1 MNQPKVWFPDLLK
14 SSAKSKKKF
23 ITNFGNYDHE
33 SIRKLC
39 LEILNKTE
47 KIAESGDVDGFKSLN
62 WFVEHISGAVQ
73 ERNFCDY
80 FIYANNDSVTRKNIL
95 VLICKHSHGDILNC
109 LFSEEF
115 KLLWN
120 FLVKLQIVSLTSTD
134 EEQHNA
140 IYYAIRSN
148 NVQLLNILI
157 HKWPNDYFC
166 NNAEELD
173 ELLSLAYEELKLKN
187 VLLTDETQAFV
198 ENVLINL
205 RFFHNNSNS
214 KPLLSSKLIQS
225 RIEILIASIEKLQTF
240 CSDSMDERF
249 LYLVKFIARNVYV
262 LKRQLKCTYSK
273 LPWEEIEFCLI
284 AFVFS
289 HTTDEDINLIYSSVL
304 NKAKILTYLD
314 HFSRCLCKEL
324 NCITNLETKKLS
336 IYPKMKRDELIK
348 NIINISP
355 EFAPLYADY
364 MVIRDI
370 HSLETVK
377 KYTKLSLSANTNDKE
392 GQLVIIRALQVCG
405 EHFKNTVESPKLSSS
420 TCELLLSLLPRD
432 TRQIIIDLR
441 NSLSHSNSLGR
452 RLEIE
457 ENADLDFF
465 ENIKNDVGKINA
477 AITEILLKRKI
488 SEIKLFLKKIVD
500 SENSDEIKENMAIL
514 CDLKLQSILSKE
526 SSLSLSNEIE
536 EIEKLVTEINNEM
549 NDKTYYEAQL
559 LDKIFHIINVEKK
572 KFEKVQT
579 SYMSGMLVQNFT
591 TYKNDK
597 SLQVVVEMLLLDIMS
612 ILEDSNKNL
621 TDNLLFLDEN
631 SPMLV
636 GRNLRNHLAHGNAL
650 CDILQN
656 KPSVSIALNAKKII
670 AENIAQQKKKLVN

>member
-1 MNQPKVWFPDLLK
+1 MSQPKVSFPDLLK
-14 SSAKSKKKF
+14 SSAKAKKKF

-39 LEILNKTE
+39 LEILNKVE
-47 KIAESGDVDGFKSLN
+47 KIAESGDVDGLKSLN

-73 ERNFCDY
+73 DETLYNY
-80 FIYANNDSVTRKNIL
+80 FMNANNDSITRRNIL
-95 VLICKHSHGDILNC
+95 VLICKHGHGDILNC

-148 NVQLLNILI
+148 NIQLLDALI
-157 HKWPNDYFC
+157 HKWPNDYFG

-187 VLLTDETQAFV
+187 VLLTDEMQAFV
-198 ENVLINL
+198 ENELINL

-225 RIEILIASIEKLQTF
+225 RIEVLIASIEKLQTF
-240 CSDSMDERF
+240 CSDTVDERF

-284 AFVFS
+284 AFVCS

-314 HFSRCLCKEL
+314 HFSRCLNKEL
-324 NCITNLETKKLS
+324 NYITNLETKKLS
-336 IYPKMKRDELIK
+336 NQPNLKREELK
-348 NIINISP
+348 NIIISISP

-377 KYTKLSLSANTNDKE
+377 KYIELSLSAKGKKGNW
-392 GQLVIIRALQVCG
+392 
-405 EHFKNTVESPKLSSS
+405 LS
-420 TCELLLSLLPRD
+420 
-432 TRQIIIDLR
+432 
-441 NSLSHSNSLGR
+441 
-452 RLEIE
+452 
-457 ENADLDFF
+457 
-465 ENIKNDVGKINA
+465 
-477 AITEILLKRKI
+477 
-488 SEIKLFLKKIVD
+488 
-500 SENSDEIKENMAIL
+500 
-514 CDLKLQSILSKE
+514 
-526 SSLSLSNEIE
+526 
-536 EIEKLVTEINNEM
+536 
-549 NDKTYYEAQL
+549 
-559 LDKIFHIINVEKK
+559 
-572 KFEKVQT
+572 
-579 SYMSGMLVQNFT
+579 
-591 TYKNDK
+591 
-597 SLQVVVEMLLLDIMS
+597 
-612 ILEDSNKNL
+612 
-621 TDNLLFLDEN
+621 
-631 SPMLV
+631 
-636 GRNLRNHLAHGNAL
+636 
-650 CDILQN
+650 
-656 KPSVSIALNAKKII
+656 
-670 AENIAQQKKKLVN
+670 